1 MTMERSRMLR
11 LVGAVLVLIGGAV
24 HLKLN
29 LDDYGTEDIARTF
42 AINAGASALVAA
54 YLVLRDD
61 ILGPLAGIA
70 VSLGTLIAFGLSRQ
84 GEGILDF
91 RETGFNPSPDAAVTV
106 VVEALALVVL
116 ILAAIQT
123 QRVTSSPRS

>member
-1 MTMERSRMLR
+1 MERSRMLR

-70 VSLGTLIAFGLSRQ
+70 ISVGTLIAFGLSRQ
-84 GEGILDF
+84 GDGILDF
-91 RETGFNPSPDAAVTV
+91 REVGFNPSPDAAITV
-106 VVEALALVVL
+106 VVEVLALIVL
-116 ILAAIQT
+116 ALAAIQT
-123 QRVTSSPRS
+123 QRATSSPRS

>member
-1 MTMERSRMLR
+1 MESSRMLR

-29 LDDYGTEDIARTF
+29 LEDYGTEDIARTF
-42 AINAGASALVAA
+42 ALNAGVSALVAA

-61 ILGPLAGIA
+61 VLGPLAGIA
-70 VSLGTLIAFGLSRQ
+70 VSVGTLIAFGLSRR

-91 RETGFNPSPDAAVTV
+91 REVGFNPSPDAAVTV
-106 VVEALALVVL
+106 VVEVLAIVVLALAALQ
-116 ILAAIQT
+116 A
-123 QRVTSSPRS
+123 QRATSSPRS

>member
-1 MTMERSRMLR
+1 MERSRMLR

-29 LDDYGTEDIARTF
+29 LDDYGTADIARTF

>member
-1 MTMERSRMLR
+1 MERSRMLR

>member
-1 MTMERSRMLR
+1 MERSRMLR

-70 VSLGTLIAFGLSRQ
+70 VSVGTLIAFGLSRQ